1 MNCIAIQH
9 YYKVKRE
16 ITSVEQKTVV
26 DERLMYLYKEKIVT
40 KYREFPITE
49 VFDLSY
55 KPIGGDGGIFYLHT
69 LQGVFSYMISADPA
83 SFIDAFKDLSNSS
96 PKE

>member
-9 YYKVKRE
+9 YYKVERE
-16 ITSVEQKTVV
+16 ITNSEQKTVV

-40 KYREFPITE
+40 KYREFPIAE

-55 KPIGGDGGIFYLHT
+55 KPIGGTGGILYLHT

-83 SFIDAFKDLSNSS
+83 FFIAAYKGLADSFS
-96 PKE
+96 KE